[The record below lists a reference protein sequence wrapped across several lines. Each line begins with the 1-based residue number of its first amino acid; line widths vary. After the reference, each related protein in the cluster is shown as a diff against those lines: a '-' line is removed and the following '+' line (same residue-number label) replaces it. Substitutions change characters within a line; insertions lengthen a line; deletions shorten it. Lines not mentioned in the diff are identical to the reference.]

1 MKLSLL
7 RNEDGASVVEFGLL
21 LPVIFGSFLGVLQAG
36 LGMMTYNSLRNL
48 TAETSRYTLVEYQ
61 SSNEITHEQIKANG
75 ASRAKGHGLAPDR
88 FSIAVTQ
95 PETQRI
101 EGAIELEIVTTYKV
115 QSVLPFL
122 GINDFNVSFSRPI
135 FLIDEVD
142 NSEDGSELDEGEEG
156 TGTDFGEGG
165 LEEVVD
171 DVIDKNCELVESNC
185 DHDHKEEDPVV
196 DGDDGFV
203 P

>member
-7 RNEDGASVVEFGLL
+7 RNEDGASVVEFALL

-48 TAETSRYTLVEYQ
+48 TAETSRFTLVEYQ
-61 SSNEITHEQIKANG
+61 SSNEITHEEIEANG
-75 ASRAKGHGLAPDR
+75 VSRAKGHGFAPER
-88 FSIAVTQ
+88 FSIDVTE
-95 PETQRI
+95 PTTQRI
-101 EGAIELEIVTTYKV
+101 EGAIELEIKTTYKV

-135 FLIDEVD
+135 FLIDDVD
-142 NSEDGSELDEGEEG
+142 NSEDGSELDETGEG

-165 LEEVVD
+165 IEEVVD
-171 DVIDKNCELVESNC
+171 DTVDSTCEAVDSNC
-185 DHDHKEEDPVV
+185 DHDHKVEEPV
-196 DGDDGFV
+196 DGGDGFV
-203 P
+203 F